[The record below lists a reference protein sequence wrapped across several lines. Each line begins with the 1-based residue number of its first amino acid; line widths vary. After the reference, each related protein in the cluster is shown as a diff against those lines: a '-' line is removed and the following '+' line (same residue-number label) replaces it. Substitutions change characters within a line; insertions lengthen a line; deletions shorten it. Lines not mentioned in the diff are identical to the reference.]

1 MSIPEIAE
9 EIVNL
14 NEAYSE
20 KQTALLSE
28 ILVRS
33 MQQAGGE

>member
-1 MSIPEIAE
+1 MSVPEIID

-14 NEAYSE
+14 NEAHNE

-33 MQQAGGE
+33 MQQAERE